1 MAQKKFEDAMK
12 KLEEI
17 VQDLENG
24 DLTLEDSLKGFE
36 EGMNLVK
43 FCSEKLEEAD
53 QKVRLLVKES
63 DGNYSTQ
70 PFDIK
75 EDDKSE

>member
-12 KLEEI
+12 KLEKI

-24 DLTLEDSLKGFE
+24 DLPLEDSLKGFE
-36 EGMNLVK
+36 EGMKLVK

-63 DGNYSTQ
+63 EGKYSTQ
-70 PFDIK
+70 PFDPE